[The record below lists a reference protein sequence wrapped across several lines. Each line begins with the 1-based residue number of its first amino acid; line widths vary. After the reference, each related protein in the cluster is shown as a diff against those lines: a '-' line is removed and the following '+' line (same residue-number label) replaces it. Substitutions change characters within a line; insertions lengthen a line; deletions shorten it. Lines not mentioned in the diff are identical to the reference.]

1 MHYRKFFV
9 GLIFSGGLM
18 LAVSSNS
25 FAQPQAGYMMN
36 GYESNGQN
44 GGYGMMGSV
53 YSMMNQAYG
62 MMGGFM
68 GPYQFKYLNL
78 TKQQQNEVRK
88 LQEQHFEAMQNIMK
102 EYFNAMNNSSGNETV
117 NQMAQIRSECFNKM
131 INERNAYFNRLSK
144 ILTKEQM
151 EKLHSAYQAPVN
163 K

>member
-1 MHYRKFFV
+1 MHYKKFFV

-18 LAVSSNS
+18 LAVSNNS

-36 GYESNGQN
+36 QG
-44 GGYGMMGSV
+44 
-53 YSMMNQAYG
+53 YG

-88 LQEQHFEAMQNIMK
+88 LQEQHSEAMQNIMK

-131 INERNAYFNRLSK
+131 MNERNAYFNALSK